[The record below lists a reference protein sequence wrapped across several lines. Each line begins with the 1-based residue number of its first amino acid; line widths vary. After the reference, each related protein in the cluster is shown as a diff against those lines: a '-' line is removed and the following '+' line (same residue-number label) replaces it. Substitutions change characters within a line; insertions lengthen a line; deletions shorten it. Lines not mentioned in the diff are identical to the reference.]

1 MQSFSMPSESDSI
14 YVHRIIEFDG
24 LLSDIFDTRL
34 KVQNMT
40 GREKRK
46 LPFTGLY
53 DYMTYFTLNT
63 FSVCMKVEVWE
74 NEIRHVRGFY

>member
-1 MQSFSMPSESDSI
+1 MPSESDSI
-14 YVHRIIEFDG
+14 QVHRIIEFDG
-24 LLSDIFDTRL
+24 LLSDVFDSRL
-34 KVQNMT
+34 KVHNMK

-63 FSVCMKVEVWE
+63 FNMCMT
-74 NEIRHVRGFY
+74 G

>member
-1 MQSFSMPSESDSI
+1 MQSFSMPSKYESI
-14 YVHRIIEFDG
+14 HVHQIIEFDG

-63 FSVCMKVEVWE
+63 FSMCMT
-74 NEIRHVRGFY
+74 G

>member
-1 MQSFSMPSESDSI
+1 MQSFSMSLEYDSI
-14 YVHRIIEFDG
+14 QVQQIIEFDG
-24 LLSDIFDTRL
+24 LLTDIFDAQL

-40 GREKRK
+40 GREKQK

-63 FSVCMKVEVWE
+63 FITGLREMPATAHRMMIK
-74 NEIRHVRGFY
+74 IL

>member
-1 MQSFSMPSESDSI
+1 MQSFSMLSESDSI
-14 YVHRIIEFDG
+14 QVHRIIEFDG
-24 LLSDIFDTRL
+24 LLSDVFDTRL

-40 GREKRK
+40 GREKEN

-63 FSVCMKVEVWE
+63 FNTCMTS
-74 NEIRHVRGFY
+74 